1 MEVRLRE
8 RFLVAVTHPST
19 DTPPLLVAAKYK
31 QKDEVETLIAPGWIL
46 DCRDKSG
53 WTVLHYAAVHG
64 WLSTVESLVE
74 NGAELDAKLSPPA
87 SDPATPLL
95 LAAQRDHTSVMS
107 CLIEAGAD
115 ITCRGRNGTVM
126 SYALKGGNMD
136 VIRLLAKRE
145 VDFNSRSLCD
155 DFPLLEAAKSYQK
168 EVVQFLIDSGVDR
181 NCRCCEGGWTLMHF
195 AARNRWPDVLRQ
207 TDSETVE
214 QCAANDRVT
223 TPLHVACEF
232 DMRCLDSIRG
242 FGVPLEWEEFD
253 EMAARAFVEVTELL
267 FEKGFDVNARN
278 SWGATPAHLA
288 YHSLVTRAAVEV
300 ETTMKLRVFS
310 CLFGAGADCN
320 IEDDYGKSLFNL
332 FISTEEIELIRLA
345 IENGGYFKKEFQI
358 STHIQQSILRDVCLC
373 TMVLVNKYNK
383 MDLPAVYELCN
394 LVDGKFPS
402 LEKMKINIEGGVA
415 KAIETAVRRDIEEQ
429 GYCNIF
435 RISPL
440 SLSLLVVNSILN

>member
-1 MEVRLRE
+1 MQS
-8 RFLVAVTHPST
+8 RFGTRRYPYPAVYPYK

-31 QKDEVETLIAPGWIL
+31 QKDEVESLIAPGWIL

-64 WLSTVESLVE
+64 WLSTVKSLVE

-95 LAAQRDHTSVMS
+95 LAAQRDYTSVVS

-115 ITCRGRNGTVM
+115 ITCRGRNGTVL
-126 SYALKGGNMD
+126 SYVLKGGNMD
-136 VIRLLAKRE
+136 VIRLLAKRG
-145 VDFNSRSLCD
+145 VDFDSRCLCD

-168 EVVQFLIDSGVDR
+168 EVVQFLIDSGVDK
-181 NCRCCEGGWTLMHF
+181 NCKDKSGWTLMHF
-195 AARNRWPDVLRQ
+195 AARNRWPDMLRQ
-207 TDSETVE
+207 TDAETAE
-214 QCAANDRVT
+214 EISASDSGT
-223 TPLHVACEF
+223 TPLHAACEF
-232 DMRCLDSIRG
+232 DLRSSIRG
-242 FGVPLEWEEFD
+242 FGRLFEWEEFD
-253 EMAARAFVEVTELL
+253 AMAARAFVEVAELL

-310 CLFGAGADCN
+310 CLFGEGADCN
-320 IEDDYGKSLFNL
+320 IEDDYGKSLLDL
-332 FISTEEIELIRLA
+332 FISTQEIELIRLL
-345 IENGGYFKKEFQI
+345 IEKGGYFRKESSI
-358 STHIQQSILRDVCLC
+358 PTNIQQSILRDVCLC

-383 MDLPAVYELCN
+383 MDLPAVYELRN

-402 LEKMKINIEGGVA
+402 LEKMKISIEGGVV
-415 KAIETAVRRDIEEQ
+415 KDIETAVRRDIEEQ

-440 SLSLLVVNSILN
+440 SLSLLVVNSILS